1 MPTLNDKVQPQRRAP
16 GTNGVGQALDTW
28 IDVGLPLWAKVEYL
42 RGREWFAAAQEQAT
56 ADARVTVRFTTAI
69 TADMRLVHRGQPL
82 DIQGVP
88 IPIRDDSR
96 RQFLEMMCVAGVKD
110 GR

>member
-1 MPTLNDKVQPQRRAP
+1 M
-16 GTNGVGQALDTW
+16 
-28 IDVGLPLWAKVEYL
+28 
-42 RGREWFAAAQEQAT
+42 
-56 ADARVTVRFTTAI
+56 RFTTAI

-96 RQFLEMMCVAGVKD
+96 RQWLEMMCVAGVKD